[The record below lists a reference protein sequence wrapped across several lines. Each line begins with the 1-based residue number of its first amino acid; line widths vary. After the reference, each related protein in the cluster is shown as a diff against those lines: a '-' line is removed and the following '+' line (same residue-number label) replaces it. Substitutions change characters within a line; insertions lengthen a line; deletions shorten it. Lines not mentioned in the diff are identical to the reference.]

1 MSDRV
6 PPDLDLLPDGSFR
19 PRRPPLAIRVFRW
32 AVIVALL
39 AGALALA
46 ALAGRWRLNRRR
58 LSDWTVGWLAVEPQW
73 SHLE

>member
-1 MSDRV
+1 MR
-6 PPDLDLLPDGSFR
+6 L
-19 PRRPPLAIRVFRW
+19 PPLTPGLARDRGRF
-32 AVIVALL
+32 AAALALAAL

-73 SHLE
+73 SHWE